1 MQCKLQT
8 ALHINI
14 CRCRSS
20 NQLLFPQ
27 KLFLPSPLRPFLPFA
42 FSLRALT
49 ACLLIGGVA
58 GRRAAASAPRT
69 TGYLINPNLREKSEN
84 CVGRPPSNGTN
95 RRAHSL
101 SQSSVEFI
109 IRRGKNEGGEPGNIR
124 A

>member
-27 KLFLPSPLRPFLPFA
+27 KLFLPSPLRPSLPFA

-84 CVGRPPSNGTN
+84 CVGRPLMERTGEQIPHRSAGF
-95 RRAHSL
+95 R
-101 SQSSVEFI
+101 
-109 IRRGKNEGGEPGNIR
+109 IRRGRNYGRGKNLENLDVP
-124 A
+124 